1 MDGDECEDASSY
13 YVVEDARARRSS
25 SATLADSVY
34 QSYLPK
40 WLDLRRG
47 RSQSLPQR
55 RKSCLSRRT
64 KNASEMSLLES
75 LRSKETELR
84 ELLERCKSL
93 KTEAARVSSLTVA
106 AWSIRPLLDNQRSNR
121 PEIRTTLV
129 TRELTRYKMDI
140 AAISETRFSEQ
151 GQLEEDNGDRL
162 MNLRPSLREPNFD
175 TIISAYASPMIG
187 PDETKAKFYED
198 LHALLTFVPKVDEL
212 VVLGDFNAS
221 IGTEGCVGTS
231 RDRRLHR
238 LVSYI
243 CTTAL
248 NTVSC

>member
-1 MDGDECEDASSY
+1 MRASAPPKHFIGADVGEQLSGQNMDGDECEDASSY

-93 KTEAARVSSLTVA
+93 KTEV
-106 AWSIRPLLDNQRSNR
+106 
-121 PEIRTTLV
+121 
-129 TRELTRYKMDI
+129 K
-140 AAISETRFSEQ
+140 
-151 GQLEEDNGDRL
+151 
-162 MNLRPSLREPNFD
+162 
-175 TIISAYASPMIG
+175 
-187 PDETKAKFYED
+187 
-198 LHALLTFVPKVDEL
+198 
-212 VVLGDFNAS
+212 
-221 IGTEGCVGTS
+221 
-231 RDRRLHR
+231 
-238 LVSYI
+238 
-243 CTTAL
+243 
-248 NTVSC
+248 